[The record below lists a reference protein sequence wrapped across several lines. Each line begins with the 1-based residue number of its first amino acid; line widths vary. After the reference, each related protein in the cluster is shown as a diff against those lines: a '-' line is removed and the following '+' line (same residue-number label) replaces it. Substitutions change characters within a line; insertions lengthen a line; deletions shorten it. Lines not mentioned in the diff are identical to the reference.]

1 MNNKAFE
8 RHDAAQLCPR
18 YHRAVEL
25 VGKRW
30 TGAIIRVLL
39 AGPLR
44 FNEIL
49 SRIPGISDRLLTER
63 VRELEAESVVRR
75 DVAPGSPVRVSYELT
90 ERGRDLEATLDALG
104 AWAERWL

>member
-1 MNNKAFE
+1 MNDKVTE
-8 RHDAAQLCPR
+8 RRDVAQLCPR

-63 VRELEAESVVRR
+63 VRELEAEAVLRR

-90 ERGRDLEATLDALG
+90 ERGRDLAPTLDALG
-104 AWAERWL
+104 VWAERWL

>member
-1 MNNKAFE
+1 MKNKVTE
-8 RHDAAQLCPR
+8 RPDVALLCPR

-63 VRELEAESVVRR
+63 VRELESEAVLRR

-90 ERGRDLEATLDALG
+90 ERGRDLESTLDALG
-104 AWAERWL
+104 TWAKRWL